1 MLLNIFSCLFLFP
14 FLIFGVKIHDLPLKF
29 KDGILTDVSRLV
41 MKVGD
46 KLEIHCPE
54 KMHFTLYKVSTS
66 MGEACIVP
74 AHSTQIVA
82 ICKPGITGKA
92 IIRSSTVGR
101 MMKATFVEGEDGY
114 IISVNSGLDE
124 KTKISG
130 DENQYG
136 GLCQKSNLKIP
147 FSIASSEDKRKNFF
161 NSDDN
166 DEINK
171 KLDNFLSNPI
181 TNSPIP
187 RVPSSQHEDNNLPVP
202 RQPSGRVPSDRFKYS
217 SINEDGKFIN
227 ANKEAKVE
235 RYMVDKVKLYL
246 DVKAAIDN
254 NPNLKS
260 KTKVAFSKVENYF
273 RGLIQFTEKEIRDLI
288 ELFELH
294 QDTDYDIGYEELTR
308 DSSGSGTT
316 IIIVSL
322 LASFMF
328 LTGLTIIIIIKHLK

>member
-1 MLLNIFSCLFLFP
+1 MKILYQIFSYIFLFP
-14 FLIFGVKIHDLPLKF
+14 LLTISVKIHNLPLKF
-29 KDGILTDVSRLV
+29 KDGILTDISRLV

-46 KLEIHCPE
+46 KLEVHCPE
-54 KMHFTLYKVSTS
+54 KMHFTLYKVSSS
-66 MGEACIVP
+66 MGEACVIP

-82 ICKPGITGKA
+82 ICKPGITGKI

-101 MMKATFVEGEDGY
+101 MMKATFTEGEDGY

-124 KTKISG
+124 KIKANS

-136 GLCQKSNLKIP
+136 GLCLKSNLKIP
-147 FSIASSEDKRKNFF
+147 FSIVTEEVPKEDIINVDENINTKIENFINNPVTRLPGSRINVPSEER
-161 NSDDN
+161 
-166 DEINK
+166 
-171 KLDNFLSNPI
+171 NPI
-181 TNSPIP
+181 
-187 RVPSSQHEDNNLPVP
+187 VP
-202 RQPSGRVPSDRFKYS
+202 RQSSGRIPSDRFKYS
-217 SINEDGKFIN
+217 SINEDGKFTN

-294 QDTDYDIGYEELTR
+294 QDSDYDIGYEELTR

-322 LASFMF
+322 LAAFMF
-328 LTGLTIIIIIKHLK
+328 LTGLTIIVIIKHLK

>member
-1 MLLNIFSCLFLFP
+1 MLENHCFTWHLYPIC
-14 FLIFGVKIHDLPLKF
+14 I
-29 KDGILTDVSRLV
+29 DGILTDISRLV

-54 KMHFTLYKVSTS
+54 KMHFTLYKVSSS
-66 MGEACIVP
+66 MGEGCVVP

-82 ICKPGITGKA
+82 ICKPGITGKI

-101 MMKATFVEGEDGY
+101 MMKATFSEGEDGY

-124 KTKISG
+124 KLKANN

-136 GLCQKSNLKIP
+136 GLCLKSNLKIP
-147 FSIASSEDKRKNFF
+147 FSIVSEEELKEDHLNGDE
-161 NSDDN
+161 DDN
-166 DEINK
+166 INK
-171 KLDNFLSNPI
+171 KIESFIRNPETKLPVSRVI
-181 TNSPIP
+181 SP
-187 RVPSSQHEDNNLPVP
+187 SEDRTPVVP
-202 RQPSGRVPSDRFKYS
+202 RQSSGRVPSDRFKYS
-217 SINEDGKFIN
+217 SLNEDGKFTN

-246 DVKAAIDN
+246 DVKSAIDN
-254 NPNLKS
+254 NPSLKS
-260 KTKVAFSKVENYF
+260 KTKVAFGKVENYF

-308 DSSGSGTT
+308 DSSSSGTT

-322 LASFMF
+322 LAAFMF
-328 LTGLTIIIIIKHLK
+328 LTGLTIIVIFKHLK